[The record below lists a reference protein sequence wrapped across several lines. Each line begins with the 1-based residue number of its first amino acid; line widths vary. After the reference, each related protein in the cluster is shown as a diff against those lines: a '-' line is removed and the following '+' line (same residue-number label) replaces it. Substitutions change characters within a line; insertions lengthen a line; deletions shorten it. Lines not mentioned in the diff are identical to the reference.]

1 MSDPGRVWRAIGGI
15 AVLAVLVLIG
25 VSLLPPYFENWKLQ
39 QYLNDL
45 SADPATAQ
53 KPADMIRAN
62 VVNKAAELGLPV
74 HTDDVR
80 VTRNGDGFKVDV
92 LYVVHVDLSLYT
104 VDLHFRP
111 AA

>member
-1 MSDPGRVWRAIGGI
+1 MKGGQTLRVVAGF
-15 AVLAVLVLIG
+15 AVLAVLAIVGVLLI
-25 VSLLPPYFENWKLQ
+25 PPYIENWRLQ

-45 SADPATAQ
+45 SSDPATAQ
-53 KPADMIRAN
+53 KALGTVQAN

-80 VTRNGDGFKVDV
+80 VSRSGDAIKVEV
-92 LYVVHVDLSLYT
+92 LYLVHVNVALYT